1 MFLSEFPC
9 SSTSGIGE
17 SGHRTQAKMQFE
29 GIYRKFGI
37 RCSEFGGESIAKKAK
52 KEENVVKKGKK

>member
-1 MFLSEFPC
+1 
-9 SSTSGIGE
+9 
-17 SGHRTQAKMQFE
+17 MQFG

-37 RCSEFGGESIAKKAK
+37 RSSEFGGESIAKKAK